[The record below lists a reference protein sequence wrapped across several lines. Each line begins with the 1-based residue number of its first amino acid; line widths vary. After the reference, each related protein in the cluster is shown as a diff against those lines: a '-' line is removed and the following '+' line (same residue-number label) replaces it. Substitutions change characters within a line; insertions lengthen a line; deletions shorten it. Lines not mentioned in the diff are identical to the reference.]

1 MSINQENLGMDL
13 WKSYTEL
20 WSKLIDLENA
30 KSQQRE
36 ETSEE
41 ALCLIEMQEKI
52 FDAMIICVMKVLQE
66 LNLKYRVK
74 RMRRTDTENV
84 KEGIYKH

>member
-1 MSINQENLGMDL
+1 MSSNQGNLGMDL

-20 WSKLIDLENA
+20 WSKLIDIENA
-30 KSQQRE
+30 RSQQRE

-41 ALCLIEMQEKI
+41 ALTLIEMQEKI
-52 FDAMIICVMKVLQE
+52 FDAMVVCVMKVLQE

-74 RMRRTDTENV
+74 RMSRTDTENV

>member
-1 MSINQENLGMDL
+1 MDL

-20 WSKLIDLENA
+20 WSKLIDVENA
-30 KSQQRE
+30 RSQQRE
-36 ETSEE
+36 KTSEE
-41 ALCLIEMQEKI
+41 ALCIIEMQEKI
-52 FDAMIICVMKVLQE
+52 FDAMIVCVMKVLQE